1 MTKSLKHVRQG
12 FGAVRPYIHGH
23 LSMWDLVRDAFG
35 AVEIE
40 RQEFGPKSFHIEA
53 QIGDSM
59 IVLETGDPPHPSGTP
74 GSIYIYV
81 PDVDAAYKLAL
92 QRGAESVAAPED
104 KPYQERNAGV
114 RDTYG
119 NLWWISTYVAEE
131 QEDRHCSE

>member
-1 MTKSLKHVRQG
+1 
-12 FGAVRPYIHGH
+12 
-23 LSMWDLVRDAFG
+23 MWDLVKDAFG

-40 RQEFGPKSFHIEA
+40 RHEFGPKSFHIEA
-53 QIGDSM
+53 QIGDSI
-59 IVLETGDPPHPSGTP
+59 IVLETGDPPHPNGTP

-92 QRGAESVAAPED
+92 QRGAESVVAPED

-119 NLWWISTYVAEE
+119 NMWWISTYVG
-131 QEDRHCSE
+131 